1 MGDEYNTTMVDV
13 AIAKK
18 DNKEIVPVN
27 NPKSKIKQI
36 KTKFNSKGKMKRKYK
51 CDICD
56 KAYVSKQ
63 GLLLHSKKKHEPLKR
78 KLSHTNISREMEYD
92 KRSKNNSIGLENEN
106 ITLKKKVKVLES
118 TIINLEHRLS
128 QKIHQRTI

>member
-1 MGDEYNTTMVDV
+1 
-13 AIAKK
+13 
-18 DNKEIVPVN
+18 
-27 NPKSKIKQI
+27 
-36 KTKFNSKGKMKRKYK
+36 
-51 CDICD
+51 
-56 KAYVSKQ
+56 
-63 GLLLHSKKKHEPLKR
+63 
-78 KLSHTNISREMEYD
+78 MEYD